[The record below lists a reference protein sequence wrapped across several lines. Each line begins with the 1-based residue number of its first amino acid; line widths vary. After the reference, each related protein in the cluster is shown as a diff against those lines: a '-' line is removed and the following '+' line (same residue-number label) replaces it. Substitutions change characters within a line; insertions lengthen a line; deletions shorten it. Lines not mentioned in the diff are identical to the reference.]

1 MAGVNKVVA
10 IGRLGR
16 DPEMLQQQSGGKIA
30 RFSIACDESW
40 TDRTSGERKQR
51 TEWITVVVFSEGLA
65 KVAEQFLRKGSQ
77 VYVEG
82 KYRTRKYT
90 GRDGIER
97 YATEVAV
104 ETFGGQLVLLD
115 RTERAPA
122 AGSADDYGA
131 APPDADVPF

>member
-30 RFSIACDESW
+30 RFSVACDESW

-51 TEWITVVVFSEGLA
+51 TEWITVVVFSDGLA

-104 ETFGGQLVLLD
+104 ENFGGNLVLLD
-115 RTERAPA
+115 RAERAPA